1 MMRAAIYERT
11 GPARE
16 VLKLADLPDPE
27 PAAGEVRVKVHWS
40 GINPSDVKTRAGVR
54 PTATPFPRIPHSDG
68 MGTIDKVG
76 AGVDNSRIGEKVWLW
91 NAAWDG
97 RTMGTAAQ
105 FVTLPSLQAV
115 ALPQGVPG
123 DAAACFGIPALTA
136 MHAVRTEGGVRGK
149 TVLVAGGAGSVGYYA
164 IQFAR
169 LSGAARI
176 IATVSSAAK
185 AEISRAAGAH
195 DVLNYRDEDVAQ
207 RVITL
212 TSGAGVDRV
221 VEVDIAGN
229 AKLNTALT
237 RRGGEWVVYGTNAT
251 PFQLDFG
258 PLIANNL
265 RLTFFMVY
273 HLEPEDRLAAIEQ
286 LHAWLGGGKL
296 QHNIAM
302 RLELQ
307 DIARAHEIVES
318 GTATGNVVI
327 HIE

>member
-1 MMRAAIYERT
+1 MRAAIYERT
-11 GPARE
+11 GPACE
-16 VLKLADLPDPE
+16 VLRLVDLPDPE
-27 PAAGEVRVKVHWS
+27 PAAGEVRVRVQWS
-40 GINPSDVKTRAGVR
+40 GINPSDVKTRAGAR
-54 PTATPFPRIPHSDG
+54 PTATPFPRVPHSDG

-76 AGVDNSRIGEKVWLW
+76 AGVDRSRIGEQAWLW

-105 FVTLPSLQAV
+105 FVTLPSPQAV

-136 MHAVRTEGGVRGK
+136 LHAVRTDGGVQGK
-149 TVLVAGGAGSVGYYA
+149 SVLVAGGAGSVGHYA

-169 LSGAARI
+169 LAGATRI

-185 AEISRAAGAH
+185 AELARAAGAH
-195 DVLNYRDEDVAQ
+195 EVVNYRDQDVAQ
-207 RVITL
+207 SVMAL
-212 TSGAGVDRV
+212 TGGAGVDRV

-229 AKLNTALT
+229 AKFDAALT
-237 RRGGEWVVYGTNAT
+237 RRGGEWMVYGTNAT

-273 HLEPEDRLAAIEQ
+273 HLQPEERLAAIDQ
-286 LHAWLGGGKL
+286 LHGWLAGGKL
-296 QHNIAM
+296 QHNIAV
-302 RLELQ
+302 RLPLQ
-307 DIARAHEIVES
+307 EVARAHEIVES
-318 GTATGNVVI
+318 GEATGNVVL
-327 HIE
+327 HLD

>member
-1 MMRAAIYERT
+1 MRAAIYERT

-16 VLKLADLPDPE
+16 VLKLVDLPDPE
-27 PAAGEVRVKVHWS
+27 PAAGEVRVRVQWS
-40 GINPSDVKTRAGVR
+40 GINPSDVKTRAGAR
-54 PTATPFPRIPHSDG
+54 PTATPFPRVPHSDG

-76 AGVDNSRIGEKVWLW
+76 AGVDRSRIGEQAWLW

-105 FVTLPSLQAV
+105 FVTLPSAQAV

-136 MHAVRTEGGVRGK
+136 LHAVRTDGGVQGK
-149 TVLVAGGAGSVGYYA
+149 TVLVAG
-164 IQFAR
+164 
-169 LSGAARI
+169 
-176 IATVSSAAK
+176 
-185 AEISRAAGAH
+185 
-195 DVLNYRDEDVAQ
+195 
-207 RVITL
+207 
-212 TSGAGVDRV
+212 GAGVDRV

-229 AKLNTALT
+229 AKFDTALT

-273 HLEPEDRLAAIEQ
+273 HLKPEERLAAIDQ
-286 LHAWLGGGKL
+286 LHGWLAGGKL

-302 RLELQ
+302 RLPLQ
-307 DIARAHEIVES
+307 EVARAHEIVEC
-318 GTATGNVVI
+318 GEATGNVVL
-327 HIE
+327 HLD